1 MYNDISSLVITPH
14 VWRVLIAVAV
24 VALRLGL
31 DEVVPRGHLAGR
43 TRWSAAGR
51 R

>member
-1 MYNDISSLVITPH
+1 MHIAISSIAVTPV

-31 DEVVPRGHLAGR
+31 DEFVPRGHIARR
-43 TRWSAAGR
+43 TPSGVGR